1 MKTVYEFLQR
11 FGGNSLDFFWFP
23 LAIWTGIAI
32 IAFLVLRLSKNMNP
46 LYQYHLRVATIAAI
60 PLGLLSTYLAQI
72 LRSTIISDTSF
83 ESAVFIVENPIQEV
97 FHGSPSETAFNPNWW
112 EPNFLFGVVSFAL
125 LVISIIMVIRLITSY
140 FILKQLYNTLSKK
153 PLLGLSE
160 FEKEEYQGIQIAFLE
175 HPLVPFTFGWQ
186 NPVIVLPKSIQDDPE
201 KVRMAIQHE
210 LVHIKRGDY
219 LLQLFL
225 SVIESLFWFHPLV
238 RFGSNEI
245 ETYREISCDQEVLN
259 TTGVSLKSYATMLY
273 ELVPLQRGLG
283 SFSVS
288 MAVKQSTL
296 KKRIV
301 TMKNHKLYKNSVK
314 KSMLFLVLMIV
325 GVTLP
330 IACSDMRGPQ
340 GLSPNELESATFGMT
355 DYSVTINGIAV
366 VTEGG
371 RASST
376 GLAALFINANE
387 YGVFKLSPSSFK
399 EGRPAG
405 EIVGNTANFEINE
418 LSVTVSSS
426 TNFLTNL
433 SSDFAEAEIWV
444 QHYPEVVKG
453 PSHGVLPADKPLEDF
468 LAKYISPE
476 NFPDDAFVVVEQ
488 MPVLIGGLASI
499 QSRITY
505 PEEAKREGIEGR
517 VIVQFIVDK
526 NGNVVNPTIVRGIG
540 AGADE
545 VALEAVRQ
553 ARFEPGM
560 QRGRAVDVQFSVP
573 VIFRL
578 DNSDF
583 VQSETLGQNLK
594 ELDAEILQNNEGVF
608 RVKITDN
615 GRPLVG
621 ANVFAKDPMKGAAT
635 NSQGIATI
643 TGLEQG
649 NYEFEV
655 SFIGYKKTTLFHN
668 ISSN

>member
-153 PLLGLSE
+153 PLPGLSE
-160 FEKEEYQGIQIAFLE
+160 FEKEEYQDIQIAFLE

-238 RFGSNEI
+238 RFGNNEI

-340 GLSPNELESATFGMT
+340 GLSPNELETATFGMT

-371 RASST
+371 EASST

-387 YGVFKLSPSSFK
+387 YGVFKLSPSAFK

-505 PEEAKREGIEGR
+505 PEEAKQKGIEGR

-560 QRGRAVDVQFSVP
+560 QRGRAVDVEFSVP

-615 GRPLVG
+615 GQPLVG
-621 ANVFAKDPMKGAAT
+621 ANVFAKDPMRGAAT

-643 TGLEQG
+643 TGLDQG